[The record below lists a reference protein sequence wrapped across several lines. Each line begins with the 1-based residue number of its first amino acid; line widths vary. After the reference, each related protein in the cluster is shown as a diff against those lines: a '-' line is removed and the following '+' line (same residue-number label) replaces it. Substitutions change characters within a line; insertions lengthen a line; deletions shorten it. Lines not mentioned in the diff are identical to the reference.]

1 MCNVFVYTHYIK
13 CEDGQIKTHRSYISE
28 THTCKDNYS
37 ELHGTSDIQNL
48 IFNNQNPSS
57 CKNQKYLIVPN
68 WPFGFGASIHVMG
81 CYLALAINTN
91 RLLLIQPTL
100 ISKYFEPLTNCSKY
114 NDEVNIKVSDR
125 FSEEFSENPFENK
138 KYVLPKV
145 CNFSL
150 TKVPKFVTEYLNSSF
165 ISLTH
170 INHFWRNQAV
180 KYIYHL
186 KNNTTKIINKS
197 IIELIKCN
205 FNCNNINLYPC
216 INVWVR
222 HGDKAKEMKLID
234 TEKYFIAID
243 LFKRISNAEFA
254 IYLSTD
260 DRNAI
265 NTFLKSK
272 YKVFYLNYSRVNDG
286 NNHWKKNHMYN
297 ILSDIELSLKCISSI
312 GTRHSNI
319 NRLID
324 EIRSTSTMYRN
335 IPFFEVGIIQHTN
348 SSFNN
353 LEVPEY

>member
-1 MCNVFVYTHYIK
+1 
-13 CEDGQIKTHRSYISE
+13 
-28 THTCKDNYS
+28 
-37 ELHGTSDIQNL
+37 
-48 IFNNQNPSS
+48 
-57 CKNQKYLIVPN
+57 
-68 WPFGFGASIHVMG
+68 
-81 CYLALAINTN
+81 
-91 RLLLIQPTL
+91 
-100 ISKYFEPLTNCSKY
+100 
-114 NDEVNIKVSDR
+114 
-125 FSEEFSENPFENK
+125 
-138 KYVLPKV
+138 
-145 CNFSL
+145 
-150 TKVPKFVTEYLNSSF
+150 
-165 ISLTH
+165 
-170 INHFWRNQAV
+170 
-180 KYIYHL
+180 
-186 KNNTTKIINKS
+186 
-197 IIELIKCN
+197 
-205 FNCNNINLYPC
+205 
-216 INVWVR
+216 
-222 HGDKAKEMKLID
+222 MKLID